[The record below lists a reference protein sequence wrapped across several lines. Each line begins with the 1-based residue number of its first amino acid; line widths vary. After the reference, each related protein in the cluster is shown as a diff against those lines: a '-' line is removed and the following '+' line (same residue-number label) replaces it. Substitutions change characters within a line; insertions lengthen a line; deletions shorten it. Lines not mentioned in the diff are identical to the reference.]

1 MFMKTRTTAKGLKI
15 IHVNGLFFNSY
26 LIFNGEKYILVDSG
40 RKYFWKRLKRNLEV
54 LGVNRNNLSALI
66 LTHTH
71 FDHAENAANIKEQ
84 FGTKIIA
91 HESEA
96 GYLEA
101 GDSPLPA
108 GTVFYTKWLMK
119 TFRTKAQPMFRYRP
133 VTCDVPVG
141 DKFDLTPLGFNAY
154 VLHVRGHTKGSIAI
168 IVDNEIA
175 FTGDNM
181 VGVSRRSIFPPFG
194 DDIPGIIRSWKT
206 LLDTGCSLFIPNHGT
221 PKKREILERHYER
234 KIKDMSRT
242 QNR

>member
-1 MFMKTRTTAKGLKI
+1 MASNRLTIRTEKSGYEI
-15 IHVNGLFFNSY
+15 IHANGIFFNSY
-26 LIFNGEKYILVDSG
+26 LIFNGEKFILVDSG
-40 RKYFWKRLKRNLEV
+40 RRYAWLRLKHNLKK
-54 LGVNRNNLSALI
+54 LGVNDKNLEALM

-84 FGTKIIA
+84 FGARIIA
-91 HESEA
+91 HETEA

-133 VTCDVPVG
+133 VACDIKVR
-141 DKFDLTPLGFNAY
+141 DKFDLNPLGFNACI
-154 VLHVRGHTKGSIAI
+154 LHVPGHTKGSVAI
-168 IVDNEIA
+168 IVDNEVA

-181 VGVSRRSIFPPFG
+181 VGVFDNSIMPPFG

-206 LLDTGCSLFIPNHGT
+206 LLDTGCSLFVPNHGA
-221 PKKREILERHYER
+221 PKKREILKRHYEK
-234 KIKDMSRT
+234 KIRN
-242 QNR
+242 QGI

>member
-1 MFMKTRTTAKGLKI
+1 MVSKRLTIRTEKRGYEI
-15 IHVNGLFFNSY
+15 IHANGIFFNSY

-40 RKYFWKRLKRNLEV
+40 RRYAWLRLKHNLEK
-54 LGVNRNNLSALI
+54 LGVTDKNLEALI

-71 FDHAENAANIKEQ
+71 FDHAENAAEIKAQ
-84 FGTKIIA
+84 FGARIIA
-91 HESEA
+91 HETEA

-119 TFRTKAQPMFRYRP
+119 KFRTKVQPMFRYKP
-133 VTCDVPVG
+133 VTCDIPVG
-141 DKFDLTPLGFNAY
+141 DKFDLTPLGFSAY
-154 VLHVRGHTKGSIAI
+154 ILHVPGHTKGSIAI

-181 VGVSRRSIFPPFG
+181 VGVFNGSIMPPFG

-221 PKKREILERHYER
+221 PKKREILKRHYE
-234 KIKDMSRT
+234 KK
-242 QNR
+242 NRSLGV